1 MKKLSR
7 HQLREKAVQSLY
19 QLVIASDQFQSEDAV
34 EFALEAGN
42 DPEKGYSG
50 EIDSYLITLVRG
62 VKDNQLA
69 LDDMIKQYLSQSW
82 TLDRI
87 ASIDLTIL
95 RLAFFEVLFID
106 EEKVPAK
113 VAVDEAIELAK
124 TFSDDQ
130 SRKFISGV
138 LAKLLANQN

>member
-1 MKKLSR
+1 MEKLSR

-19 QLVIASDQFQSEDAV
+19 QLVIDREQFQSETAV

-42 DPEKGYSG
+42 DPDQGFLG
-50 EIDSYLITLVRG
+50 TIDPYLITLVRG
-62 VKDNQLA
+62 VRDNQHA
-69 LDDMIKQYLSQSW
+69 LDDLIKQYLSQAW

-106 EEKVPAK
+106 EEQVPAK

-124 TFSDDQ
+124 TFSDDR

-138 LAKLLANQN
+138 LAKLLAKQN

>member
-62 VKDNQLA
+62 VRDNQLA

-113 VAVDEAIELAK
+113 VAVDEAIELSK
-124 TFSDDQ
+124 TFSDDR
-130 SRKFISGV
+130 SRQFISGV
-138 LAKLLANQN
+138 LAKLLANQI